1 MSDPVEVPASSPAKS
16 TGTWQAFQSSWNN
29 RAELGNTTLD
39 ATQRRFLPAALEVQ
53 ESPPS
58 PASHWLLGLLLSLFV
73 IGVLW
78 ASFGYVDIVVTAPGR
93 IVPSG
98 QVKQVQ
104 APETGTVAAILVR
117 EGDRVDVGQA
127 LIRLDPTYADADDQR
142 IREQLEDIALQTHW
156 RQALED
162 WLLDGRQAAAE
173 MVLPH
178 TLDPTEQA
186 RAEMLYHQHRQ
197 EIAARMLILDKELA
211 SNEAE
216 QATARAERVR
226 ASATLAVLV
235 ERVAAYKTLMDQ
247 QYGAKVQYLEMLQ
260 QQTELERSIPV
271 LKSREQQLI
280 ESAAGTI
287 ARAHATVSE
296 VRKNNLM
303 ELARLD
309 SELGVLVQESRKAQQ
324 HQSQLVLTAP
334 VTGTVQELTAHTVGG
349 VVSSAQELMKIVP
362 ENATIEVEALLQNKD
377 IGFVNAGRLAEVK
390 IDTFNFT
397 KYGLIDAKIVS
408 VSSDAVEDQ
417 QLGWVF
423 KMRLKLDRDNIA
435 IEDKLVR
442 LSPGMSVT
450 TEIKTGKRRL
460 IEFFLSP
467 LLRYQHDSVRER

>member
-1 MSDPVEVPASSPAKS
+1 MS
-16 TGTWQAFQSSWNN
+16 N
-29 RAELGNTTLD
+29 RTELGNTTLD
-39 ATQRRFLPAALEVQ
+39 ATQRHFLPAALEVQ

-58 PASHWLLGLLLSLFV
+58 PASHWLLGLLLSLMI

-78 ASFGYVDIVVTAPGR
+78 ASFGQVDIVVTAPGR

-104 APETGTVAAILVR
+104 AQQTGTIAAILVR
-117 EGDRVDVGQA
+117 EGDRVEAGQA
-127 LIRLDPTYADADDQR
+127 LIRLDPTFADADDQR

-162 WLLDGRQAAAE
+162 WLLGGWEKSAV
-173 MVLPH
+173 MVLPQ
-178 TLDPTEQA
+178 TVEPAEQP
-186 RAEMLYHQHRQ
+186 RAETLFRQHRQ
-197 EIAARMLILDKELA
+197 EIAARMLSLEKELA
-211 SNEAE
+211 ANRAE
-216 QATARAERVR
+216 QATARAERAR

-271 LKSREQQLI
+271 QVSREQQLVEI
-280 ESAAGTI
+280 AAVIT
-287 ARAHATVSE
+287 ARSHATMSE
-296 VRKNNLM
+296 IRKHNLM

-309 SELGVLVQESRKAQQ
+309 SERGVLVQESRKAQQ
-324 HQSQLVLTAP
+324 HQSQLLLTAP
-334 VTGTVQELTAHTVGG
+334 VTGTVQELATHTVGG
-349 VVSSAQELMKIVP
+349 VVSPAQELMKIVP

-377 IGFVNAGRLAEVK
+377 IGFVNAGQLAEVK

-397 KYGLIDAKIVS
+397 KYGLIDAKIMHVS
-408 VSSDAVEDQ
+408 NDAVEDQ
-417 QLGWVF
+417 QLGWAF
-423 KMRLKLDRDNIA
+423 KIRLRLDRNSIA
-435 IEDKLVR
+435 VEDRLVR